1 MGGAAKDSCLGKR
14 LAGTLINR
22 REEKQP
28 WTCWQRACALGE
40 QILTYTALKVSPG
53 SKGITKASHH
63 TCHLTLRAISLP
75 RMSYEVTETDAVTV
89 HFVVLLEYEETVC
102 TVTFQET
109 YMAIL
114 GSSHPSLPSLLIP
127 FVPSDGSAFCF
138 HTRNITFLSLS
149 PLTPL
154 ALDFLHSHSPLSA
167 FMPCVH
173 RHTNLHSTH
182 EIKYL
187 FFRVWLI

>member
-40 QILTYTALKVSPG
+40 QMWLTRLSRFLQGA
-53 SKGITKASHH
+53 KASQRPV
-63 TCHLTLRAISLP
+63 TTPAFWPLRAISLP

-127 FVPSDGSAFCF
+127 FVPSNGSAFCF

-149 PLTPL
+149 HLL
-154 ALDFLHSHSPLSA
+154 LLS
-167 FMPCVH
+167 
-173 RHTNLHSTH
+173 L
-182 EIKYL
+182 
-187 FFRVWLI
+187 